1 MKQKLSI
8 PHIELLI
15 FDLDGTLIDSS
26 LDLILSVNATL
37 RHLGRA
43 ELDAQTIE
51 SYIGRGATDLIERA
65 AGGSATEEEI
75 AAGLDFF
82 IRYYADHKLDNTTLY
97 PGVREALHALHLPA
111 ANSNGEGG
119 TGGNGRKR
127 TLAVLT
133 NKPERASRSILH
145 GLDLLHMIP
154 HVIGGNTL
162 PVKKPDPLGIHTLL
176 EKSGVPPRAA
186 MIVGDSDV
194 DVQAG
199 EAAGIWTCGVSYG
212 FGTIDHQANPPDLMI
227 DQLGELVAALNP

>member
-1 MKQKLSI
+1 MIKRNPAI

-37 RHLGRA
+37 RHMGR
-43 ELDAQTIE
+43 EDLDAPTIQ
-51 SYIGRGATDLIERA
+51 SYIGRGATDLIQRA
-65 AGGSATEEEI
+65 TGGNASEAEV
-75 AAGLDFF
+75 AAGLDYF
-82 IRYYADHKLDNTTLY
+82 IRYYAEHKLDNTKLY
-97 PGVREALHALHLPA
+97 PGVRDTLEALYLPSTSGPHIA
-111 ANSNGEGG
+111 RRA
-119 TGGNGRKR
+119 R

-145 GLDLLHMIP
+145 ELDLLRIIP

-162 PVKKPDPLGIHTLL
+162 ALKKPDPLGVHTLL
-176 EKSGVPPRAA
+176 EAVGVAPEAA

-199 EAAGIWTCGVSYG
+199 DNAGIWTCGVTYG
-212 FGTIDHQANPPDLMI
+212 IGTIDLDANPPDLLI
-227 DQLGELVAALNP
+227 NHLSELVQALPS